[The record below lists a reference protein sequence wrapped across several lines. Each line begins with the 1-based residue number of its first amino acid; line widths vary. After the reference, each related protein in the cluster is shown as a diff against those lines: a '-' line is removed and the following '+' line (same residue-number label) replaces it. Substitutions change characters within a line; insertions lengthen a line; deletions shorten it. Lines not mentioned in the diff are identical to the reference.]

1 MQYSKSTYNKAISC
15 IVILIIFIILTFII
29 KNYFKPFF
37 IIIFI
42 TFICKP
48 IYDLFCRI
56 EIFNKNVNAVL
67 SILLVNLMIFFITFY
82 TGKIVYNKIY
92 ALILE
97 NYSQIANNLNEIIHN
112 LNDFFGYDFFKINT
126 EIKGIYS
133 IIPDNSYIR
142 KGAIYTTEGLFA
154 YFISNIAV
162 YFILVDK
169 STLIN
174 DVSKL
179 FPGNNF
185 YIIRKKL
192 SEINKILK
200 IELILVLLTTL
211 QTLVGF
217 IILNIPNAI
226 FLSILCG
233 ILDIIPYIGT
243 VLIFIPLILYNFI
256 IKNTIAAIGLTILY
270 ILLQVTRQVLETK
283 LVSKK
288 LDVHP
293 LIIILTMYI
302 GIKTFGFIGLFMA
315 PIYVITTKEI
325 VFSSNRKSWRN
336 RSGLNEKY

>member
-1 MQYSKSTYNKAISC
+1 MQYCKSTYNKAISC

-48 IYDLFCRI
+48 IYDLFCKV
-56 EIFNKNVNAVL
+56 ELFNKNVNAVL

-92 ALILE
+92 TLILE
-97 NYSQIANNLNEIIHN
+97 NYSQIADNLNEIICN
-112 LNDFFGYDFFKINT
+112 VNNFLGYDFFKINT
-126 EIKGIYS
+126 DMKGIYS
-133 IIPDNSYIR
+133 IIPDNSYIT
-142 KGAIYTTEGLFA
+142 KGAIYTTDGLFA

-174 DVSKL
+174 DVSRL
-179 FPGNNF
+179 FPNNF

-192 SEINKILK
+192 DEINKILK

-211 QTLVGF
+211 QTLIGF

-226 FLSILCG
+226 FLSVLCG

-243 VLIFIPLILYNFI
+243 ILIFIPLILYNFI
-256 IKNTIAAIGLTILY
+256 IKNTIGAIGLTILY

-293 LIIILTMYI
+293 LIIILTVYI
-302 GIKTFGFIGLFMA
+302 GIKIFGFIGLFMA

-325 VFSSNRKSWRN
+325 VFSSDRNSWRN